1 MNDLLEFVALGFLA
15 LLGLHLV
22 VRVTT
27 AAYFRS
33 KSDFER
39 KENGTQK
46 QP

>member
-1 MNDLLEFVALGFLA
+1 MNDVLEYLALGFVALI
-15 LLGLHLV
+15 GLHLAA
-22 VRVTT
+22 RVMT

-39 KENGTQK
+39 KENGSQK